1 MKMNKRYIHLMLGA
15 VLMASC
21 SSQSDVLPDAQND
34 DASIIHVGQVSVANM
49 LGSAAVTRSSSIIGD
64 DKLSWLE
71 DGLRKGMNIYYFK
84 DSEEAGL
91 QAILKLENN
100 NTYSLKTPVSA
111 TDTERKPC
119 KWLGN
124 GEHTFQGAYVPTAL
138 YEKDTKHTYTD
149 LERYTAMPPATT
161 IAATVGSITIPLQHR
176 LARVVA
182 YVLIDGM
189 DAKLKGYNQTTP
201 NADDIK
207 LRFCNVWTLDY
218 VDGQGHPIWKQER
231 KATPNYL
238 GVEPIRVYKDSK
250 NKLIFP
256 VDKDNWKAA
265 DDAYKANPTG
275 SGYTYTDYDNA
286 PYFDLIVRPTYKPVT
301 TGTNVMN
308 DELTDNKTDS
318 YKNYIDF
325 ELTLDNDLEYEKQV
339 EFDLNANDET
349 VVYLRVSPERID
361 YNSTGSRL
369 WKASS
374 YSDNYY
380 GVNNENDNYL
390 SEAGSS
396 WQRAYTNSELK
407 VDVTDGHYYDADE
420 EAPEAQYVSD
430 EKWISMLLQA
440 CEGGDHHG
448 DYFILKKNITINTD
462 VVEFPENFVFT
473 GHLDALDNTIIIT
486 GKRAYLFDGLNGEY
500 VTKQEN
506 VTTDRKEWEA
516 NVRLEGTQWVPAAGW
531 RAEIVNTNIS
541 GASLF
546 GSNPSITGFVNNCT
560 DSNGTVTN
568 HTPTIPSY

>member
-1 MKMNKRYIHLMLGA
+1 
-15 VLMASC
+15 
-21 SSQSDVLPDAQND
+21 
-34 DASIIHVGQVSVANM
+34 
-49 LGSAAVTRSSSIIGD
+49 
-64 DKLSWLE
+64 
-71 DGLRKGMNIYYFK
+71 
-84 DSEEAGL
+84 
-91 QAILKLENN
+91 
-100 NTYSLKTPVSA
+100 
-111 TDTERKPC
+111 
-119 KWLGN
+119 
-124 GEHTFQGAYVPTAL
+124 
-138 YEKDTKHTYTD
+138 
-149 LERYTAMPPATT
+149 MPPATT

-238 GVEPIRVYKDSK
+238 GLEPVRVYKDSK

-361 YNSTGSRL
+361 YNSAGSRL
-369 WKASS
+369 WKTVANSQ
-374 YSDNYY
+374 NYY
-380 GVNNENDNYL
+380 GVDTPDHSL
-390 SEAGSS
+390 SDAGSS
-396 WQRAYTNSELK
+396 WQRAYTNDSL
-407 VDVTDGHYYDADE
+407 TDAVSDGKQYQDN
-420 EAPEAQYVSD
+420 QYVSD
-430 EKWISMLLQA
+430 AEFVQLLKQA
-440 CEGGDHHG
+440 CVGGAHHG
-448 DYFILKKNITINTD
+448 DYFILRNNITID
-462 VVEFPENFVFT
+462 ISKFDPGFVFT
-473 GHLDALDNTIIIT
+473 GHLDAQGYTIT
-486 GKRAYLFDGLNGEY
+486 LLNATTEHNWLFDGLNGTYE
-500 VTKQEN
+500 TKQEQVEN
-506 VTTDRKEWEA
+506 LPYAQWQA
-516 NVRLEGTQWVPAAGW
+516 NVHKEKDIWVPTSGW
-531 RAEIVNTNIS
+531 RAEVVNAPVDGGKLFKDRTNI
-541 GASLF
+541 
-546 GSNPSITGFVNNCT
+546 TGYVNRCKDT
-560 DSNGTVTN
+560 DGKTVVED
-568 HTPTIPSY
+568 HTPALPEYK